1 MTQKPETLFWNK
13 LKEKIPPEWHVT
25 RIENRY
31 GGGIPDVYI
40 CAEGC
45 SFWIELKVTKTNR
58 INISSHQVAWSYA
71 HYRSGGVSFFLVHP
85 LSSPNLYLFG
95 GDHGRGLVVNG
106 LHTNGSGTVV
116 PCLWSGDDWSGLV
129 GSLVG
134 ISRGRVGVGRVIGR
148 DQSGRVGSG
157 SGREP
162 DATEA
167 GRMGSAPGSWPGPGV

>member
-1 MTQKPETLFWNK
+1 M
-13 LKEKIPPEWHVT
+13 KEKIPLHWQVQ

-58 INISSHQVAWSYA
+58 INISSHQVAWNYA

-85 LSSPNLYLFG
+85 LSSSNLYLFG
-95 GDHGRGLVVNG
+95 GDHGRELLTHG
-106 LHTNGSGTVV
+106 LHANGSGTLV

-129 GSLVG
+129 GSLIE
-134 ISRGRVGVGRVIGR
+134 ISR
-148 DQSGRVGSG
+148 GRVGSG
-157 SGREP
+157 SG
-162 DATEA
+162 AA
-167 GRMGSAPGSWPGPGV
+167 GRVGSGSGATAPVGVGSGSIGSAPWPGPGV